1 LWIASQKANADA
13 LGFVA
18 IQPPLVVSYTM
29 LEKYGPYALIAGA
42 SEGVGAAYAEALAGR
57 GFSLVLL
64 ARRKEKLEAF
74 AAELGGKYPVE
85 LVTRAVD
92 VGDFE
97 AVKAFIDSLNV
108 QIGLLVYNA
117 AYAPL
122 GFFKDMS
129 EEQLM
134 RVAAVN
140 VRGPLALTRLV
151 LPPMIARGKGGV
163 ILMSSLAG
171 TQGSPRLASYAASK
185 AFNAVLAEGLW
196 EELKPHGIDVI
207 ASCAGAI
214 LTPGYNQTQQAGA
227 HGTLTP
233 AQVAEKTLKAL
244 GKGPVFVPGGINKLA
259 RFFLMRLMPR
269 KWAIKIMAANTRSL
283 N

>member
-1 LWIASQKANADA
+1 MVL
-13 LGFVA
+13 
-18 IQPPLVVSYTM
+18 YTM

-42 SEGVGAAYAEALAGR
+42 SEGLGAAYAEALARR
-57 GFSLVLL
+57 GFNLVLL

-85 LVTRAVD
+85 LVTHAVD
-92 VGDFE
+92 MGDLE
-97 AVKAFIDSLNV
+97 AVKAFAGSLNV
-108 QIGLLVYNA
+108 QIGLLIYNA
-117 AYAPL
+117 AYAPVGL
-122 GFFKDMS
+122 FKDLE
-129 EEQLM
+129 EEQL
-134 RVAAVN
+134 VQIAAVN
-140 VRGPLALTRLV
+140 VRGPLALSRLV
-151 LPPMIARGKGGV
+151 LPQMIERGKGGI

-171 TQGSPRLASYAASK
+171 TQGSPRLAGYAASK

-196 EELKPHGIDVI
+196 EELKPCGIDVV

-214 LTPGYNQTQQAGA
+214 LTPGYNQA
-227 HGTLTP
+227 HAVRAPGTLRP

-259 RFFLMRLMPR
+259 RFFLMRLAPR
-269 KWAIKIMAANTRSL
+269 KFAIKIMSANTRSL